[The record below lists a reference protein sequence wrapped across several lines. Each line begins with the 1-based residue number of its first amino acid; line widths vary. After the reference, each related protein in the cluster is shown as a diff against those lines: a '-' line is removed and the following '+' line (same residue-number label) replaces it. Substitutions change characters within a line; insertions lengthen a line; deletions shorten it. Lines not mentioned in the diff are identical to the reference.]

1 MDQSNIDAIYNLLDS
16 IKVTEDN
23 QDIIEEVRENL
34 EDGDYME
41 ALAKLQLLTDKK
53 RKGKQ
58 SIIYYGI
65 KTCNGKENLPQAL
78 PAHLRLCAG
87 WRKHLRGN
95 RQPAVEDVHPSRCP
109 VLRCGTDTGG

>member
-41 ALAKLQLLTDKK
+41 ALAKLQLLTDKE
-53 RKGKQ
+53 RQ
-58 SIIYYGI
+58 ESQEEIEYDFDDED
-65 KTCNGKENLPQAL
+65 ENEE
-78 PAHLRLCAG
+78 
-87 WRKHLRGN
+87 
-95 RQPAVEDVHPSRCP
+95 EDEEDWDDEEED
-109 VLRCGTDTGG
+109 TDEEDDELINE